1 MKLKMKR
8 FDPSIGGTSPEG
20 LLGFFIVLIG
30 KRNSGKTTLLKD
42 LCYHLRDDIDLAIA
56 VSPTDEA
63 NQSFQT
69 LLPAAFIFREPDEK
83 HLERIM
89 EHQRDQLKKKKVKNL
104 LLILDDCAFDK
115 NFFNTKAFRQLAF
128 NGRHLRIT
136 VILTLQYAVSIPPS
150 IRVQVDLV
158 LQLNERL
165 LNNRKT
171 LFETFF
177 SIVSFEEF
185 CRILDRSTTGF
196 DCLVLYNRSRSNNLD
211 DSFFWYAANP
221 EDSNNAKLMKKSYW
235 TMTEKT
241 RRDLLDDDGASSP
254 EAKAL
259 HAEDGPA
266 PAIGE
271 AVGIVQLSG
280 KTLVGGGGG

>member
-1 MKLKMKR
+1 MKLKMRR
-8 FDPSIGGTSPEG
+8 FDPTVGGTSSDG

-42 LCYHLRDDIDLAIA
+42 LCFHLKDNIDLAIA

-63 NQSFQT
+63 NEGFKT
-69 LLPAAFIFREPDEK
+69 LLPGAFIFREPDEK
-83 HLERIM
+83 HLDRIM
-89 EHQRDQLKKKKVKNL
+89 DYQRQQLKKKDVKNL
-104 LLILDDCAFDK
+104 LLILDDCAFDRS
-115 NFFNTKAFRQLAF
+115 FFNTKSFRQLAF
-128 NGRHLRIT
+128 NGRHLKIT
-136 VILTLQYAVSIPPS
+136 VILTLQYAISIPPG

-165 LNNRKT
+165 LGNRKT

-196 DCLVLYNRSRSNNLD
+196 DCLVLYNRSRSNNLA
-211 DSFFWYAANP
+211 DSFFWYAASP
-221 EDSNNAKLMKKSYW
+221 EDSKNARLMKTSFWK
-235 TMTEKT
+235 MTEKT
-241 RRDLLDDDGASSP
+241 RRGLFDDDHSAST
-254 EAKAL
+254 EVKAR

-280 KTLVGGGGG
+280 KTLVGGA